1 MSDLGTPFVLSLP
14 EHVDLVQTYN
24 RIAQKVVDEVKLL
37 DEGNLVAP
45 HVEYD
50 TQFGKL
56 VIEYEGGKKTK
67 LVDPYELRLK
77 CRCAACIDEI
87 DGRQILKVD
96 KIPKDVHPTNI
107 MQKGNYAVAMVWSD
121 GHKSSIYPFERL
133 LSPEI
138 TDYSKK

>member
-1 MSDLGTPFVLSLP
+1 MTDALQEYLQMEMALKQLP
-14 EHVDLVQTYN
+14 EHMRLTNLKEEKARFEGIFKAIKGVRKEFCKNYLK
-24 RIAQKVVDEVKLL
+24 KVVDEVKLL

-87 DGRQILKVD
+87 DGR
-96 KIPKDVHPTNI
+96 
-107 MQKGNYAVAMVWSD
+107 
-121 GHKSSIYPFERL
+121 
-133 LSPEI
+133 
-138 TDYSKK
+138 